1 MKYKIKKR
9 SMQNNELIVKEEG
22 VAYITNSKN
31 ATSKFLDKLS
41 YAEYVEQALDESDKE
56 FESPETITYDW
67 SDVFQQMR
75 RKINGKKV

>member
-1 MKYKIKKR
+1 MKYKIKKQ
-9 SMQNNELIVKEEG
+9 SMQNDKLMAKEEC
-22 VAYITNSKN
+22 ATYITNSKY

-41 YAEYVEQALDESDKE
+41 YTEYVEQALDESDKE